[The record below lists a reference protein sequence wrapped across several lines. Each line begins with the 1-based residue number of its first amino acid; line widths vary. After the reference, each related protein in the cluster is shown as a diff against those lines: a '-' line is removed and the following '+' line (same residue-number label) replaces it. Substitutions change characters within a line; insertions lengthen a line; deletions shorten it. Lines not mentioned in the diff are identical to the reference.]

1 MTVPEINVKE
11 KEESMA
17 IKYQQ
22 CPKYG
27 SKNTMKILYGMP
39 TQEAFHKAE
48 AGEIKLGG
56 CCIIVGGPEY
66 SCKDC
71 EHEWNKE
78 EALEASYD
86 KIKGLKA
93 SVGGYFEGY
102 YNIEVNL
109 SPLLV
114 SWSHWVGGG
123 EESIQKTLYP
133 TTAKK
138 FIEEL
143 KIVNLLNWK
152 AKYIEPGVLDGTLWS
167 VEIIREGRNISKQG
181 DNKFPDEWDA
191 FCKLIRKITG
201 KNFS

>member
-1 MTVPEINVKE
+1 
-11 KEESMA
+11 MA
-17 IKYQQ
+17 FNYKQ
-22 CPKYG
+22 CPKCE
-27 SKNTMKILYGMP
+27 SRNVLKILYGMP
-39 TQEAFHKAE
+39 TQGAFQKAE
-48 AGEIKLGG
+48 AEEIKLGG

-66 SCKDC
+66 TCEDC

-78 EALEASYD
+78 EVLEAAYD

-102 YNIEVNL
+102 YNVDVNL
-109 SPLLV
+109 STLQV
-114 SWSHWVGGG
+114 SWGFWVGG
-123 EESIQKTLYP
+123 EETIQKTIRP

-143 KIVNLLNWK
+143 KMVNLLNWK
-152 AKYIEPGVLDGTLWS
+152 GKYIEPGVLDGTHWN
-167 VEIIREGRNISKQG
+167 VEIIREGRNISKHG